1 MTVPFIAGHTLPMND
16 FYDTRVRTTDVATTE
31 AWLRA
36 QYGRVDLRADEAAY
50 AEHLVGDAAFSLR
63 HLEWSARVD
72 LSYESDRFLVVSST
86 PGCAWSVGQAEGEFS
101 VSPGMLQPGDRLV
114 ARVDHPE
121 LEVVT
126 FDPERLAATART
138 LYGDDDLDVRF
149 RGVDPV
155 SPPLRAYWESTL
167 RWARTQVPIMAE
179 PLVRAHVHRTLAV
192 AALEVFPLVAD
203 ARERRASALEQAAVY
218 RSATAWLDDHASL
231 PVTIEDAARAAGSS
245 TDGLRRAFAANGCV
259 ASTPEEYLEL
269 ARLSAAHVDLVAAD
283 AACTTLALVARRW
296 GFTNVES
303 FAVAYRAAY
312 RREPQ
317 ATLDR

>member
-1 MTVPFIAGHTLPMND
+1 MND
-16 FYDTRVRTTDVATTE
+16 FFDTRVRTTDVAATDE
-31 AWLRA
+31 WLRA
-36 QYGRVDLRADEAAY
+36 QYGRVELRADDAAY
-50 AEHLVGDAAFSLR
+50 AERAVGDAAFSVR
-63 HLEWSARVD
+63 YLEWSARVD
-72 LSYESDRFLVVSST
+72 LSYESDRFLVVRST
-86 PGCAWSVGQAEGEFS
+86 PGYAWTVGNAEGEFS

-114 ARVDHPE
+114 ASVDHPE

-126 FDPERLAATART
+126 FDAAHFAATART

-155 SPPLRAYWESTL
+155 SPALRNYWESTL

-192 AALEVFPLVAD
+192 AALEVFPLMSD

-218 RSATAWLDDHASL
+218 RAAAAWLDDHASL
-231 PVTIEDAARAAGSS
+231 PVTIEDAARASGTS
-245 TDGLRRAFAANGCV
+245 TRGLRRAFAANGHA
-259 ASTPEEYLEL
+259 ASTPEDYLEL

-296 GFTNVES
+296 GFATVEV
-303 FAVAYRAAY
+303 FAHAYRAAY
-312 RREPQ
+312 HRDPQ